1 MCQTSR
7 FHTCSLLVIL
17 VLSGASSSPGRPL
30 LVGYWGQNSAGPAN
44 GPANN
49 ERPLKDVCE
58 TTKYDVL
65 AVAFVDS
72 FWDVN
77 NKDQLPSLN
86 LNDHCS
92 TPVSSQ
98 YPKLLRC
105 PSIQEGIKEC
115 QRRGKKVLI
124 SIGGPTGDGTLPTP
138 AKAKELAHTL
148 FNLFLGGSDY
158 SANIRPFGE

>member
-1 MCQTSR
+1 MNDLLRVMILTR
-7 FHTCSLLVIL
+7 FMTNFLWKVYQNVANFAVNIMMQVELVSLSV
-17 VLSGASSSPGRPL
+17 S
-30 LVGYWGQNSAGPAN
+30 
-44 GPANN
+44 
-49 ERPLKDVCE
+49 
-58 TTKYDVL
+58 
-65 AVAFVDS
+65 
-72 FWDVN
+72 
-77 NKDQLPSLN
+77 DQLPSLN
-86 LNDHCS
+86 LKDHCS

-138 AKAKELAHTL
+138 AKARELAHTL